1 MECPAR
7 SASRRSGFLASALV
21 LLVLLLSASVF
32 TRARAAEKRGHPSN
46 SGATATPTNPS
57 SPQAQS
63 SSSPY
68 AGAESCKTC
77 HEEIYEGF
85 EKGAHWKTMSDTR
98 GGPSHQGCEGCHGP
112 AAEHVNNP
120 GDLTKIF
127 SFKTASVKEI
137 NDHCLTCHASG
148 PQQMHA
154 INSLHTKN
162 DVACTA
168 CHSPHHAQQAQFIL
182 AKKQPDL
189 CYTCH
194 LQQKPQFSMPFHHR
208 VNEGL
213 IQCTDCHNPHGSV
226 LGKQVRQASAQDT
239 VCFTCHTDKRG
250 PFVFEHA
257 PVKTEGCTSC
267 HVTHG
272 SPNAHLLKV
281 STVNLLC
288 LSCHTVSFSPAP
300 GAPSF
305 HNQAAQYQAC
315 TMCHTQIHGSHID
328 PFFFK

>member
-1 MECPAR
+1 LEYSDGSAR
-7 SASRRSGFLASALV
+7 RRFRILASSLITIVVMLGANALSHARTPGGAAS
-21 LLVLLLSASVF
+21 SAV
-32 TRARAAEKRGHPSN
+32 TVRAGQDAVAA
-46 SGATATPTNPS
+46 
-57 SPQAQS
+57 QAQS
-63 SSSPY
+63 STGKY
-68 AGAESCKTC
+68 AGMESCKTC

-85 EKGAHWKTMSDTR
+85 QKGAHWKTTLDTR
-98 GGPSHQGCEGCHGP
+98 GGASHQGCEGCHGP
-112 AAEHVNNP
+112 AAEHVENP

-127 SFKTASVKEI
+127 SFKTASVKAI

-168 CHSPHHAQQAQFIL
+168 CHSPHHAQEPQFIL
-182 AKKQPDL
+182 VKKQPEL
-189 CYTCH
+189 CYGCH
-194 LQQKPQFSMPFHHR
+194 LQQKTQFVMPFRHR

-213 IQCTDCHNPHGSV
+213 IQCTDCHNPHGTV
-226 LGKQVRQASAQDT
+226 QLKQVRQGPAQDA
-239 VCFTCHTDKRG
+239 VCFTCHNEKRG

-257 PVKTEGCTSC
+257 PVKTEGCQAC
-267 HVTHG
+267 HLTHG
-272 SPNAHLLKV
+272 SPNAHMLKT

-288 LSCHTVSFSPAP
+288 LSCHTISFSPAP

-315 TMCHTQIHGSHID
+315 TMCHTQIHGSHFD